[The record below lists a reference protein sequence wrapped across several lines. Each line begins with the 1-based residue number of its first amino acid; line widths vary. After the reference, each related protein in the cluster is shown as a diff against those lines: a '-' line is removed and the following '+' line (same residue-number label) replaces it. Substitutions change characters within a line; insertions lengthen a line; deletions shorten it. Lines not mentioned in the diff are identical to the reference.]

1 MHKAVETL
9 IVVQKISAKGTCQFS
24 LSNLAYFLE
33 ISVQRNVA
41 VAFSEK
47 QVLQEVCCAVH
58 TLFRGTETAPTTS
71 S

>member
-9 IVVQKISAKGTCQFS
+9 IVVQKISAKGTCKFS
-24 LSNLAYFLE
+24 LSNLAYLE

-47 QVLQEVCCAVH
+47 QVFQEVCCAVH
-58 TLFRGTETAPTTS
+58 TLFRGTKTAPTTS